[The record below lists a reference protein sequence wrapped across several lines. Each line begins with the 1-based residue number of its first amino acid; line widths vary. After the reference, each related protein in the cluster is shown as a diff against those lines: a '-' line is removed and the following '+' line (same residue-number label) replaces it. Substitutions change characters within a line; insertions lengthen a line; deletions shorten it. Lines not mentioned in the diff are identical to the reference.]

1 MGKVITVLIVC
12 CCLHILYQDL
22 RYRLIH
28 GITILILLL
37 ALIGSALIH
46 DNNFWLHFL
55 INVSFM
61 ATLFVMLHI
70 YFWFRKGEKTLVNK
84 FIGMGDILVL
94 LAFGFG
100 YNLYNFTLFIIAGC
114 VLTLLYWAIQKIV
127 FDKKIVR
134 LPLAGFLCVAH
145 LISIFV
151 WFRYSINPMS
161 DEYIKL

>member
-28 GITILILLL
+28 GITILILSL
-37 ALIGSALIH
+37 ALIGSGLIQ
-46 DNNFWLHFL
+46 DNFFWLHFL

-61 ATLFVMLHI
+61 ATLFVMLHV
-70 YFWFRKGEKTLVNK
+70 YFWFRKGEKTLINK

-94 LAFGFG
+94 IAFGLG
-100 YNLYNFTLFIIAGC
+100 YSLYNFTLFIIAGC
-114 VLTLLYWAIQKIV
+114 VLTLLYWVIQKIV
-127 FDKKIVR
+127 FYKEIAR

-145 LISIFV
+145 LFSMFLC
-151 WFRYSINPMS
+151 FRYSINPMS
-161 DEYIKL
+161 DEYLKL